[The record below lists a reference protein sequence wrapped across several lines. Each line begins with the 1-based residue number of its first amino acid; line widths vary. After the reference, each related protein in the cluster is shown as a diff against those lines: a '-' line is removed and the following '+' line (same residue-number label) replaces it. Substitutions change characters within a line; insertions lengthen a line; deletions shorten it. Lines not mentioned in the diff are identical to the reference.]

1 MWFEYIDKRPYLC
14 LLTLTSSLW
23 LHLCNICYCIRGR
36 ACCVVFACYRVQTGV
51 HYEVHPHPK
60 VVMMVSFVYLC
71 ASKTYYLYLYMC
83 PACYVSS
90 RPTSVSLCHDPFLHF
105 LSVVL
110 PTALLPFTVYK
121 TSLTVTAA
129 SSTTNWTLL
138 SPSLCCQCQL
148 YFTPQLCALK
158 TKL

>member
-1 MWFEYIDKRPYLC
+1 MWFQYIDKCPYLC
-14 LLTLTSSLW
+14 LSTLTSSLW
-23 LHLCNICYCIRGR
+23 LHLCNICYCIGGR

-60 VVMMVSFVYLC
+60 VMLKISFVRVLPRHIICTC
-71 ASKTYYLYLYMC
+71 ALHVTFLPDPHQY
-83 PACYVSS
+83 
-90 RPTSVSLCHDPFLHF
+90 LCHDLFLHF

-138 SPSLCCQCQL
+138 SPSLRCQYQL